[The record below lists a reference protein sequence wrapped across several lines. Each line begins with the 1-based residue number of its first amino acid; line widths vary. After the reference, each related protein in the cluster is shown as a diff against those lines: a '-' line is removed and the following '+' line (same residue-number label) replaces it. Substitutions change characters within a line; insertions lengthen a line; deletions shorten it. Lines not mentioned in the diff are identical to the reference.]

1 MKTKKTLFTQSLVL
15 AASLAVSGGA
25 LAQAAKFQGGFAQ
38 IGLGYESINPTHD
51 SSTLSVNG
59 RSLPVS
65 TSSTDANGA
74 TGVIG
79 LGWYQGIN
87 DRFLLGLGIDYAP
100 IAGAS
105 GTMSVSTPGLLPNQN
120 NLTNDYSYQKKYSYN
135 LYISPAVTVGANGMA
150 YAKIGYTGA
159 KVTNYNSLDYNF
171 KGYSLGLGYRHMF
184 KGGWYGFAEAN
195 FADYGNET
203 ESATNP
209 IARGR
214 TLTSSGTNGL
224 QTYNFL
230 VGVGYK
236 F

>member
-1 MKTKKTLFTQSLVL
+1 MKPTPFVVL
-15 AASLAVSGGA
+15 AASALSLMASGTAV
-25 LAQAAKFQGGFAQ
+25 AQSAKFHGAFTQ
-38 IGLGYESINPTHD
+38 IGLGYESVKPTHD

-65 TSSTDANGA
+65 TTSTTANGA
-74 TGVIG
+74 TGVISA
-79 LGWYQGIN
+79 GWYQGLN
-87 DRFLLGLGIDYAP
+87 DRFLLGVGLDYAP

-105 GTMSVSTPGLLPNQN
+105 GTMAVTTPGLLPNQN
-120 NLTNDYSYQKKYSYN
+120 NLTNDYSYQKKHSYN
-135 LYISPAVTVGANGMA
+135 LYISPAVTVGENGMA
-150 YAKIGYTGA
+150 YAKIGFTGA

-171 KGYSLGLGYRHMF
+171 TGYSLGLGYRHVF
-184 KGGWYGFAEAN
+184 QGGWYGFAEAN

-230 VGVGYK
+230 VGMGYK